1 MHNSKN
7 ITYVS
12 NAGVLINIDD
22 KKILIDGLCNSKV
35 PMYKNTPVEIG
46 EKLIKGVSPFDNIDI
61 ILVTHNHSDHFD
73 ANLVA
78 SFLSQNPNT
87 VIVSNSSVISH
98 IKNCSFSINTDNLIK
113 LEPDLNCSE
122 SIKVKDVDILAI
134 SMLHEG
140 KDMEDINNLAFLID
154 YGTRVLHLGDAAPV
168 KENFE
173 MLVFK
178 EKKIDLLIANFP
190 YVCIP
195 RARKMIKNY
204 INTEKVF
211 VVHLPHKRLDEFN
224 LIDRTKRSYNRSKD
238 KFIHTTFLEDIG
250 QTVNIK

>member
-1 MHNSKN
+1 MKNLKN
-7 ITYVS
+7 ITYVC
-12 NAGVLINIDD
+12 NAGILINIDD

-35 PMYKNTPVEIG
+35 PMYKSTPAEIS
-46 EKLIKGVSPFDNIDI
+46 EKLINGVSPFDNIDI

-87 VIVSNSSVISH
+87 VTVSNSSVISD
-98 IKNCSFSINTDNLIK
+98 IKNCNFSINNDNLIK

-122 SIKVKDVDILAI
+122 RIKVKGVEILPI
-134 SMLHEG
+134 SMIHEG
-140 KDMEDINNLAFLID
+140 EGMEDVNNLAFIID
-154 YGTRVLHLGDAAPV
+154 YGTKVLHLGDAAPI

-173 MLVFK
+173 ILVFK
-178 EKKIDLLIANFP
+178 DKKIDLLIANFP

-204 INTEKVF
+204 INTENVF
-211 VVHLPHKRLDEFN
+211 VVHLPHKKLDEFN

-238 KFIHTTFLEDIG
+238 NFINTIFLEDIG
-250 QTVNIK
+250 QTISIK